1 MQQLLS
7 KFDLTYKLEK
17 KKTIVIVRKDKIDK
31 NIKLS
36 GRVVDERGDPVIG
49 ASVYVKETFR
59 GNITDINGNFS
70 LEEVPEFATLS
81 ISYIGY
87 KTLEL
92 PATSKQLSILYLLK
106 IQKY

>member
-1 MQQLLS
+1 MS
-7 KFDLTYKLEK
+7 
-17 KKTIVIVRKDKIDK
+17 VRIKIDK

-70 LEEVPEFATLS
+70 LEEVPWNLQHYQYL
-81 ISYIGY
+81 ISGIRH
-87 KTLEL
+87 
-92 PATSKQLSILYLLK
+92 
-106 IQKY
+106 